1 MKRYDTIHVLGN
13 CEIVDYEENDY
24 VVGNYISDKSH
35 FTPVSELAKSV
46 IGQSIG
52 KTDLARYD
60 FADGTDNG
68 MKVPVSRR
76 RPELAE
82 MSVEVRKQQKEV
94 RKKIEDAQFAEK
106 VKSEAAALYL
116 GGDKVAS
123 SSGSG
128 E

>member
-1 MKRYDTIHVLGN
+1 MKRYDTIHSLGN
-13 CEIVDYEENDY
+13 CKLVDYELSEY
-24 VVGNYISDKSH
+24 VTGEYISDKSH

-68 MKVPVSRR
+68 MAVPVARR

-82 MSVEVRKQQKEV
+82 MSVEVRRQQNEVSDKLATARRLKEF
-94 RKKIEDAQFAEK
+94 KDLASEK
-106 VKSEAAALYL
+106 VGNE
-116 GGDKVAS
+116 
-123 SSGSG
+123 
-128 E
+128 ENTQ

>member
-1 MKRYDTIHVLGN
+1 MKRYDTIHSLGN
-13 CEIVDYEENDY
+13 CKLVDFELSEY
-24 VVGNYISDKSH
+24 VTGNYISDKSH

-46 IGQSIG
+46 VGQSIG

-68 MKVPVSRR
+68 MTLPVARR

-82 MSVEVRKQQKEV
+82 LSVDVRRQQSKVKESVELQQRYDAARKQ
-94 RKKIEDAQFAEK
+94 AEG
-106 VKSEAAALYL
+106 AL
-116 GGDKVAS
+116 KNEAS
-123 SSGSG
+123 SK

>member
-1 MKRYDTIHVLGN
+1 MKKMKRYDTIHSLGV
-13 CEIVDYEENDY
+13 CRIVDFENPEY
-24 VVGNYISDKSH
+24 VTGSYISDKSH

-46 IGQSIG
+46 VGQSIG

-68 MKVPVSRR
+68 MAVPVARR

-82 MSVEVRKQQKEV
+82 ISVDIRRQQAEVKESLELQQRYNAARKHAEG
-94 RKKIEDAQFAEK
+94 DAGNE
-106 VKSEAAALYL
+106 
-116 GGDKVAS
+116 AS
-123 SSGSG
+123 ST